1 MLGHDRLENFYKTN
15 FSLMQHHK
23 YSLYDIENML
33 PWERHVYVDLLK
45 AFLKEEDERRRDRA
59 AQIKASIKRR

>member
-1 MLGHDRLENFYKTN
+1 MLGHDKLENFYKTN

-45 AFLKEEDERRRDRA
+45 GFLKDEEERRRDRA
-59 AQIKASIKRR
+59 AQNKASRRR